1 VWGELGIEKRY
12 ESEKIKG
19 KNKKKKI
26 KLVFGFLSCAFDINH
41 SQNPVLM
48 NVSVKVNLK
57 DAEIKLKPKF
67 DF

>member
-26 KLVFGFLSCAFDINH
+26 KLDFGSLSCALD
-41 SQNPVLM
+41 M
-48 NVSVKVNLK
+48 N
-57 DAEIKLKPKF
+57 D
-67 DF
+67 